1 MPPLLF
7 YERRLVLKKILEV
20 IKQHKLYFGL
30 IVVIFF
36 LFIMGMFS
44 NVKADIV
51 DELPDF
57 AQYAKDNGYDLD
69 KNPYYVIM
77 ISPDGK
83 EYYCAFSDQPFF
95 VCDKPKSDTRNWN
108 HWVCPASNKDI
119 FIKYSISEKS
129 FTKIDYNNYSLALMN
144 YTYLLYSNHN
154 LDYCDFDTEKSL
166 GYNFFYAVPLK
177 GTTSPT
183 IGLNITTQTIMNGLT
198 KEVLMIVPFLTVL
211 VISFLALR
219 KALVELALFLRKA

>member
-1 MPPLLF
+1 M
-7 YERRLVLKKILEV
+7 KKILEI

-30 IVVIFF
+30 IAVIFL
-36 LFIMGMFS
+36 LFIMGMFN

-57 AQYAKDNGYDLD
+57 AQYAKDNGYNLD
-69 KNPYYVIM
+69 EYPYYFIC
-77 ISPDGK
+77 ISPSG
-83 EYYCAFSDQPFF
+83 EYYNCFFSKKPWY

-108 HWVCPASNKDI
+108 HWVASSSDKDVFVSYCI
-119 FIKYSISEKS
+119 ESKKLSLE
-129 FTKIDYNNYSLALMN
+129 YNNFSGALVN

-177 GTTSPT
+177 GTTSSI
-183 IGLNITTQTIMNGLT
+183 IGTNITTQTITNGLT
-198 KEVLMIVPFLTVL
+198 KEVLMIVPSLTAL

-219 KALVELALFLRKA
+219 KGLVVLARFLKKA